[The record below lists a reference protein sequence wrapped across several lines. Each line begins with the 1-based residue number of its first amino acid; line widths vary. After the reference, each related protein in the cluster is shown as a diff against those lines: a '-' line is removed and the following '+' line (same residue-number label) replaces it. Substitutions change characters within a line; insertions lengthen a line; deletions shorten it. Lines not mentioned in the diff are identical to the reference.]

1 VSRAVSLLTALVLV
15 ALLGLA
21 APDLCAAQ
29 SVSAS
34 EREALVR
41 PRVDQGGR
49 AEDVDARI
57 RLSDEAAA
65 QGLPAGPLTNKSV
78 PEHRLVGVSCG

>member
-1 VSRAVSLLTALVLV
+1 MSGNKLM
-15 ALLGLA
+15 ALLLIGLSCLA

-41 PRVDQGGR
+41 LRTDRGGR
-49 AEDVDARI
+49 AEEVDALI
-57 RLSDEAAA
+57 RLADDAAA
-65 QGLPAGPLTNKSV
+65 KGLPAAPLTNKIH
-78 PEHRLVGVSCG
+78 EGLAKGVDP